1 MELGKNLVCTGIKG
15 LQCNLLRSLSAS
27 TLLPLAF
34 HGISETV
41 CVLVV
46 SYFLLLCFTSKYSC
60 LPALWRHAVAM
71 LFDHIAE
78 DQLDGVFAKWVKQLL
93 ATSPENL
100 AMNLASEHLGRRA
113 KLACQWETGA
123 FNVCYRVQFYDD
135 IPEVIVR
142 FSSLGRT
149 IFRAEKV
156 ANEVAVIQY
165 LRRHT
170 TIPVPEVH
178 GSGKTWTGP
187 YIILTYIEGVPL
199 SNVLKV
205 PRVEGRPVLNPEISE
220 RGLRR
225 AYQEM
230 AKLILELSKAKFPKI
245 GSLTEGPDGEFT
257 VSRRPFTFNMNE
269 LSTSANSPPH
279 VLPHPDAIFETAAD
293 YFKSLATQHMLHFLT
308 QRNDAITD
316 EADCRKKFV
325 ARCLFSKVVQR
336 IQFHEGPFQL
346 YCDDFR
352 PSNVLVDLKNFRI
365 AAAIDWEYTYVA
377 PTEFSSVA
385 PWWLLLQA
393 PEDWESDLMEFLT
406 RYKPRFHLFLDALR
420 GAESDMI
427 SDGTLLESQRL
438 SPRMGESLDN
448 GLFWV
453 CLAARFSSM
462 FDKIYWTFIDKTY
475 YGEFTSLEDRLQ
487 YLDQEERNK
496 MDAIYPIKMK
506 QAEDGKIDPHY
517 SLDDIMEL

>member
-1 MELGKNLVCTGIKG
+1 
-15 LQCNLLRSLSAS
+15 
-27 TLLPLAF
+27 
-34 HGISETV
+34 
-41 CVLVV
+41 
-46 SYFLLLCFTSKYSC
+46 
-60 LPALWRHAVAM
+60 M

-78 DQLDGVFAKWVKQLL
+78 EQLDGVFAKWVKQLL

-113 KLACQWETGA
+113 KRACRWETGA
-123 FNVCYRVQFYDD
+123 FNVCYRVQFHDD
-135 IPEVIVR
+135 IPKVIVR

-149 IFRAEKV
+149 IFRSEKV
-156 ANEVAVIQY
+156 ANEVAVLRY
-165 LRRHT
+165 LQRHT
-170 TIPVPEVH
+170 AIPVPEVY
-178 GSGKTWTGP
+178 GSGRTWTGP
-187 YIILTYIEGVPL
+187 YIIMTYIEGTLL
-199 SNVLKV
+199 SNILKV
-205 PRVEGRPVLNPEISE
+205 PKMKGRPVLNPQISE

-230 AKLILELSKAKFPKI
+230 AKLLLELSKPKFPKI

-257 VSRRPFTFNMNE
+257 VFRRPFTFNMNE
-269 LSTSANSPPH
+269 LSTSANVPPH
-279 VLPHPDAIFETAAD
+279 VLPNSHAIFETAAD

-352 PSNVLVDLKNFRI
+352 PSNVLVDIKNVRI
-365 AAAIDWEYTYVA
+365 SAAIDWEYTYVA
-377 PTEFSSVA
+377 PVEFSYVA

-393 PEDWESDLMEFLT
+393 PEDWKSDLTEFLT
-406 RYKPRFHLFLDALR
+406 CYQPRFHLFLDALR
-420 GAESDMI
+420 EAESDMM
-427 SDGTLLESQRL
+427 SDGMLLESQKL
-438 SPRMGESLDN
+438 SPRMQESLDN

-462 FDKIYWTFIDKTY
+462 FDEIYWTFIDEAY

-487 YLDQEERNK
+487 YLDQEERSK
-496 MDAIYPIKMK
+496 LDAIYAIKMK
-506 QAEDGKIDPHY
+506 QAEDGKIDSHY
-517 SLDDIMEL
+517 SLNDIMEL

>member
-1 MELGKNLVCTGIKG
+1 M
-15 LQCNLLRSLSAS
+15 Q
-27 TLLPLAF
+27 
-34 HGISETV
+34 
-41 CVLVV
+41 
-46 SYFLLLCFTSKYSC
+46 
-60 LPALWRHAVAM
+60 
-71 LFDHIAE
+71 FDHIAE
-78 DQLDGVFAKWVKQLL
+78 DKLDIIFAQWVKQLL
-93 ATSPENL
+93 AESPEHL
-100 AMNLASEHLGRRA
+100 AMKLAAAHLGRRA
-113 KLACQWETGA
+113 KQACQWKTGA
-123 FNVCYRVQFYDD
+123 FNVCYRVQFHDD
-135 IPEVIVR
+135 TPEVIVR

-156 ANEVAVIQY
+156 ANEVAVLQY

-170 TIPVPEVH
+170 AIPVPEVH

-187 YIILTYIEGVPL
+187 YIVMTYIDGTPL
-199 SNVLKV
+199 ANILKV
-205 PRVEGRPVLNPEISE
+205 PKAEGRPILNPDISE

-230 AKLILELSKAKFPKI
+230 AKLILELSKPKFPKI
-245 GSLTEGPDGEFT
+245 GALTEGLNGEFR

-269 LSTSANSPPH
+269 LSTSANVPPH
-279 VLPHPDAIFETAAD
+279 VLPKPNAIFESAAD

-352 PSNVLVDLKNFRI
+352 PSNVLVDVQNGRI
-365 AAAIDWEYTYVA
+365 AAAIDWEFTYVA
-377 PTEFSSVA
+377 PVEFGYVA

-393 PEDWESDLMEFLT
+393 PEDWESDLTEFLT

-420 GAESDMI
+420 AAESDAI
-427 SDGTLLESQRL
+427 SNGMLHESQRL
-438 SPRMGESLDN
+438 SPHMEKSLDN
-448 GLFWV
+448 RLFWV
-453 CLAARFSSM
+453 CLAARYSSM
-462 FDKIYWTFIDKTY
+462 FDEIYWTFIDKAY
-475 YGEFTSLEDRLQ
+475 YGKLSSLEDRLQ
-487 YLDQEERNK
+487 HLDLEERTK
-496 MDAIYPIKMK
+496 LDAIYDIKMN

-517 SLDDIMEL
+517 SLDDSMEL